1 MGRPRKP
8 IQRRSNG
15 VYCVQLHLGGKR
27 VMRSL
32 GTRDIEV
39 AHRRAA
45 QAMAELEAAH
55 KAKQEGETRWRDA
68 EEFSRLLELSEV
80 LDPQTAAEQ
89 YTGKRGQD
97 DVSGAFLD
105 KNTEALAQALLK
117 REVPATWNDL
127 IREVERIRTRKNL
140 SPLSASWHRNVGIAI
155 KQCPFE
161 LAEATPEAIR
171 EWIDQMQDS
180 GLTGLTINS
189 KCSLLSGLVA
199 KCMKSGLLR
208 GMAMNPFDAA
218 DYSAGEADHIYTAIE
233 QDYRN
238 LSVLLPN
245 LLDRQLI
252 PVLIQVYCGTRI
264 SEVRNRKREDFDLV
278 SGTMQVTVGTA
289 KNKASVRTIPLPLKV
304 VELLKKFSFEKGWGT
319 ASQINIRLKT
329 TNPEL
334 TTHSFRHGITDLGR
348 RNQVDPAHIE
358 ALLGHRLSVSQMS
371 NVYGHG
377 YDPEALRKALSSVWR
392 QIDSWLLC

>member
-1 MGRPRKP
+1 MGRPKKP

-15 VYCVQLHLGGKR
+15 VYCVQLHLGGRR

-32 GTRDIEV
+32 QTRDIEV

-45 QAMAELEAAH
+45 QAMAELEAQH
-55 KAKQEGETRWRDA
+55 KAKQQGATRWREA
-68 EEFSRLLELSEV
+68 KEFAKLLEMADV
-80 LDPQTAAEQ
+80 VDIQTAAEQ
-89 YTGKRGQD
+89 YTGKWDQD
-97 DVSGAFLD
+97 VVTGKYLD
-105 KNTEALAQALLK
+105 KNTQELAQALSK
-117 REVPATWNDL
+117 RQVPVVWNDL
-127 IREVERIRTRKNL
+127 IREVERIRKRKNL

-189 KCSLLSGLVA
+189 KCSLLSGLVS

-218 DYSAGEADHIYTAIE
+218 DYSAGEAQHIYTAIE
-233 QDYRN
+233 QDYRD
-238 LSVLLPN
+238 LSSLLPK

-264 SEVRNRKREDFDLV
+264 SEVRNRKREDFDLDR
-278 SGTMQVTVGTA
+278 GTMQVAVGTA
-289 KNKASVRTIPLPLKV
+289 KNKASVRTIPLPPNV
-304 VELLKKFSFEKGWGT
+304 VELLRQFPFENGWGT
-319 ASQINIRLKT
+319 ASQINIRLKSL
-329 TNPEL
+329 NPEL

-348 RNQVDPAHIE
+348 SNRVDPAHIE
-358 ALLGHRLSVSQMS
+358 ALLGHRLSISQMS
-371 NVYGHG
+371 NVYGQG
-377 YDPEALRKALSSVWR
+377 YDPEALRRALSSVWK
-392 QIDSWLLC
+392 QIDSWVLD

>member
-1 MGRPRKP
+1 
-8 IQRRSNG
+8 
-15 VYCVQLHLGGKR
+15 
-27 VMRSL
+27 MRSL

-55 KAKQEGETRWRDA
+55 KAKEEGETRWRDA
-68 EEFSRLLELSEV
+68 EEFSSLLELSDV
-80 LDPQTAAEQ
+80 LDPQTTAEQ
-89 YTGKRGQD
+89 YTGKRAQD
-97 DVSGAFLD
+97 DGSGAFLD

-127 IREVERIRTRKNL
+127 IREVERIRRRKNL
-140 SPLSASWHRNVGIAI
+140 PPFSASWHRNVGIAI

-208 GMAMNPFDAA
+208 GLTMNPFDAA
-218 DYSAGEADHIYTAIE
+218 DYSAGEANHIYTAIE
-233 QDYRN
+233 RDYRD
-238 LSVLLPN
+238 LSLLLPK
-245 LLDRQLI
+245 LLNRQLI

-264 SEVRNRKREDFDLV
+264 SEVRNRKREDFDLEL
-278 SGTMQVTVGTA
+278 GTMQVAVGTA
-289 KNKASVRTIPLPLKV
+289 NKKSSVRTIPLPPKV
-304 VELLKKFSFEKGWGT
+304 LELLKQFPFDKGWGT
-319 ASQINIRLKT
+319 ASQINIRLKSI
-329 TNPEL
+329 NPEL
-334 TTHSFRHGITDLGR
+334 TTHSFRHGLTDLGR
-348 RNQVDPAHIE
+348 SNQVDPAHIE
-358 ALLGHRLSVSQMS
+358 ALLGHRLSISQMS
-371 NVYGHG
+371 NVYGQG
-377 YDPEALRKALSSVWR
+377 YDPEVLRKAMSPIW
-392 QIDSWLLC
+392 QKIDSWLHI

>member
-8 IQRRSNG
+8 IQQRSNG

-68 EEFSRLLELSEV
+68 EEFSRLLELADV

-89 YTGKRGQD
+89 YTGKRAQD
-97 DVSGAFLD
+97 DVSGAFQD
-105 KNTEALAQALLK
+105 KNTEDLAQALLK
-117 REVPATWNDL
+117 REVPVTWNDL
-127 IREVERIRTRKNL
+127 IREVERIRRRKNL
-140 SPLSASWHRNVGIAI
+140 SPFSASWHRNVGIAI

-161 LAEATPEAIR
+161 LAEVTPEAIR
-171 EWIDQMQDS
+171 KWIDQMQDA

-189 KCSLLSGLVA
+189 KCSLLSSLVS

-208 GMAMNPFDAA
+208 GLTMNPFDAA
-218 DYSAGEADHIYTAIE
+218 DYSAGEANHIYTAIE
-233 QDYRN
+233 RDYRD
-238 LSVLLPN
+238 LSLLLPK

-264 SEVRNRKREDFDLV
+264 SEVRNRKREDFDLEL
-278 SGTMQVTVGTA
+278 GTMQVAVGTA
-289 KNKASVRTIPLPLKV
+289 KNKASVRTIPLPPKV
-304 VELLKKFSFEKGWGT
+304 VELLKQFPFEKGWGT
-319 ASQINIRLKT
+319 ASQINIRLKSI
-329 TNPEL
+329 NPEL
-334 TTHSFRHGITDLGR
+334 TTHSFRHGLTDLGR
-348 RNQVDPAHIE
+348 SNQVDPAHIE
-358 ALLGHRLSVSQMS
+358 ALLGHRLSISQMS
-371 NVYGHG
+371 NVYGQG
-377 YDPEALRKALSSVWR
+377 YDPEVLRKAISSTWKK
-392 QIDSWLLC
+392 IDSWLHI

>member
-8 IQRRSNG
+8 IQKRSNG

-27 VMRSL
+27 VTRSL

-68 EEFSRLLELSEV
+68 KEFSRLLELSEA
-80 LDPQTAAEQ
+80 LDPETTAQQ
-89 YTGKRGQD
+89 YTGKRAQD

-105 KNTEALAQALLK
+105 ENTEALAQALFK

-140 SPLSASWHRNVGIAI
+140 SPFSASWHRNVGIAI

-161 LAEATPEAIR
+161 LAEATPQAIR

-180 GLTGLTINS
+180 GLSGLTINS

-208 GMAMNPFDAA
+208 GMAVNPFDAA
-218 DYSAGEADHIYTAIE
+218 DYSAGEASHIYTAIE
-233 QDYRN
+233 RDYRD
-238 LSVLLPN
+238 LSLLLPK

-264 SEVRNRKREDFDLV
+264 SEVRNRRREDFDLER
-278 SGTMQVTVGTA
+278 GTMQVAVGTA
-289 KNKASVRTIPLPLKV
+289 KNKASVRTIPLPPKV
-304 VELLKKFSFEKGWGT
+304 LELLKQFPFEKGWGT
-319 ASQINIRLKT
+319 ASQINIRLKSI
-329 TNPEL
+329 NPEL

-348 RNQVDPAHIE
+348 SNQVDPAHIE
-358 ALLGHRLSVSQMS
+358 ALLGHRLSISQMS
-371 NVYGHG
+371 NVYGQG
-377 YDPEALRKALSSVWR
+377 YDPEVLRKALSSVWKK
-392 QIDSWLLC
+392 IDSWLLI